1 MKEGRIYNQGQ
12 VINSLQVSYLQS
24 VVAGDTE
31 FGRVVLLKNVTEQ
44 NVEVQIRPA
53 GQEEYITTILSSG
66 WNPELVT
73 GVKGVAE
80 NTLQYGF

>member
-31 FGRVVLLKNVTEQ
+31 FGRVVLLKKCNRIEC
-44 NVEVQIRPA
+44 
-53 GQEEYITTILSSG
+53 
-66 WNPELVT
+66 
-73 GVKGVAE
+73 
-80 NTLQYGF
+80 